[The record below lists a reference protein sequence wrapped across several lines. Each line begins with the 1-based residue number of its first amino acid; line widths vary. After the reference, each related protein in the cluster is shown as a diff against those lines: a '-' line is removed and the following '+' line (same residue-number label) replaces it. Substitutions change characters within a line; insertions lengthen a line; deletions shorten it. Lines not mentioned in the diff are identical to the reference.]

1 MKQTIP
7 CIEKIN
13 ISKYLDI
20 TFKRELS
27 LYSNSYN
34 MISKD
39 TVIVSKLLKLQDEAY
54 VLDVLHNLIRN
65 CHIKVCK
72 IVITTIKTY

>member
-7 CIEKIN
+7 LIEKIN
-13 ISKYLDI
+13 ISIYWEI
-20 TFKRELS
+20 TYRN
-27 LYSNSYN
+27 SNN
-34 MISKD
+34 ILSKD
-39 TVIVSKLLKLQDEAY
+39 TVIVSKLLKLQDEDY